1 MTTTSSA
8 DRFRGCF
15 TAVITPFTRD
25 GSAIDFSRL
34 EQQIADQAAGG
45 VTGVVL
51 AGTTGE
57 SPTLSERE
65 YHELVE
71 KGVPMVKRHRL
82 MAIVGTGSYN
92 TAHAVEMQKFAKGA
106 GADAAL
112 SVNPYYNKPTQ
123 EGLYRHFTSIAD
135 SADLPIMLYNIPGRA
150 AVALSIDTIVRLAAH
165 PNIQSIKDATG
176 GLEMVTE
183 CVLKTP
189 RLAVLSG
196 DDPLTLP
203 MLSVGARGVVSV
215 LSNLLPAKVQGICNA
230 WARGD
235 LAGRTEALRLHQ
247 EVWNLTRA
255 LFIETNP
262 IGIKTAMMLAGR
274 DLGTLR
280 LPMCAA
286 SESTVARLRAEMA
299 RMELVRESQ

>member
-1 MTTTSSA
+1 MTTSTPA
-8 DRFRGCF
+8 DRFQGCF
-15 TAVITPFTRD
+15 TAIITPFTRD
-25 GSAIDFSRL
+25 ASAIDFARL

-45 VTGVVL
+45 ITGIVI

-71 KGVPMVKRHRL
+71 KAVPIVKRHRL
-82 MAIVGTGSYN
+82 MAIVGTGSYS
-92 TAHAVEMQKFAKGA
+92 TAHAVEMQKFAKTA

-123 EGLYRHFTSIAD
+123 EGLYRHFATIAD
-135 SADLPIMLYNIPGRA
+135 AADLPIMLYNIPGRA
-150 AVALSIDTIVRLAAH
+150 AVALSIETIVRLAAH
-165 PNIQSIKDATG
+165 PNIQAIKDATG

-183 CVLKTP
+183 CVLKAP
-189 RLAVLSG
+189 HLRVLSG

-215 LSNLLPAKVQGICNA
+215 LSNLLPAKVQGLCNA

-235 LAGRTEALRLHQ
+235 LAGRIEALRLHH
-247 EVWNLTRA
+247 EIWNLTRA
-255 LFIETNP
+255 LFAETNP

-274 DLGTLR
+274 DTGTLR

-286 SESTVARLRAEMA
+286 SESTVARLRAEMG
-299 RMELVRESQ
+299 RMELAK